1 MRNSVKR
8 AAAQIITLMESRFEE
23 DLVDDERDWFE
34 QEIYEI
40 LDNLFPTDT
49 VILGQDTTVAFTPNF
64 AVRPGNTPGTTTVEN
79 LLPKEQPSVR
89 YKEKERSSTDVS
101 RPKGRSNYT
110 PRRGGDVRGK
120 DK

>member
-49 VILGQDTTVAFTPNF
+49 VVLGQATTVAFTPDF
-64 AVRPGNTPGTTTVEN
+64 KVTPVSTQGTTTLEN
-79 LLPKEQPSVR
+79 LLPKENTSVR

-101 RPKGRSNYT
+101 RPKGRANYT
-110 PRRGGDVRGK
+110 PRRGGDVR
-120 DK
+120 DKK